1 MVYFSFIFKIVE
13 ADAALSS
20 QEPNL
25 QEDNN
30 DETIS
35 NESNTRTENQTDQ
48 SNNNNSDGTTK
59 PEIKQ
64 KPRKKLM
71 KSKKVQQI
79 SFQNIIIGY
88 NFFFFLC
95 MFS

>member
-1 MVYFSFIFKIVE
+1 MVFLLFSYFKIGE
-13 ADAALSS
+13 ADATAIPNP
-20 QEPNL
+20 QEH
-25 QEDNN
+25 NN

-48 SNNNNSDGTTK
+48 SNNNNSDGSTK

-71 KSKKVQQI
+71 KSKKVVPF
-79 SFQNIIIGY
+79 SFHKIINGFDFC
-88 NFFFFLC
+88 FFVHVLF
-95 MFS
+95 